1 MAKLT
6 DIYSYLSLIE
16 ITYQAWSYLSFNLLT
31 VYIRKRDKKQ
41 FLYNLFFVSKGD
53 SFDTAEKGLERC
65 D

>member
-6 DIYSYLSLIE
+6 DIYSYPSLIE
-16 ITYQAWSYLSFNLLT
+16 IAYQALSYLSFNLST

-53 SFDTAEKGLERC
+53 SFDTAEKGLKRC
-65 D
+65 V